1 MEAIKFSNYY
11 RNLGYSNNTYRYH
24 EYNHEL
30 KDAIKHIR
38 ELIEEYYDKKSFY
51 ELLLSLTNK
60 DEDIKIIKDI
70 IEDELKHNKLLK
82 KLYYELTGNNFKE
95 DRLDKFEDN
104 MLNYKR
110 NLELGL
116 KKELEE
122 TEKYR
127 KIMAAM
133 TDRRKILSVMEIL
146 TDKLRHASWYNYLIA
161 KCI

>member
-11 RNLGYSNNTYRYH
+11 RKYGYSNSTYISNKFSH
-24 EYNHEL
+24 DL
-30 KDAIKHIR
+30 KEAIIIIR
-38 ELIEEYYDKKSFY
+38 KLIEDYKDNNKFY

-70 IEDELKHNKLLK
+70 MEDELKHYKILK
-82 KLYYELTGNNFKE
+82 ELYFELTRSNLKE
-95 DRLDKFEDN
+95 DRLNKFEDN

-110 NLELGL
+110 NLERGL
-116 KKELEE
+116 KKVLEE

-133 TDRRKILSVMEIL
+133 PDRRKTISVMELL
-146 TDKLRHASWYNYLIA
+146 TDKLRHASWYNFLIA

>member
-1 MEAIKFSNYY
+1 MEALKFSNYY
-11 RNLGYSNNTYRYH
+11 RKYGYSNSTYRHH
-24 EYNHEL
+24 EYSHDL
-30 KDAIKHIR
+30 KEAIIIIR
-38 ELIEEYYDKKSFY
+38 KLIEDYKDNIKFYD
-51 ELLLSLTNK
+51 LLLSLTNK

-70 IEDELKHNKLLK
+70 MEDELKHNKVLK
-82 KLYYELTGNNFKE
+82 ELYFELTGSKLKE

-110 NLELGL
+110 NLERGL
-116 KKELEE
+116 KKVLEE

-133 TDRRKILSVMEIL
+133 PDRRKTLSVMEIL
-146 TDKLRHASWYNYLIA
+146 TDKLRHASWYNFLIA